1 MDGCLLSSVSPV
13 KNVVA
18 AARTPVSFF
27 PEEVPV
33 VDLFLGQLDEAD
45 RLREDAD
52 VSVMF
57 YYAPWCAHSIT
68 ARRHIQHVALRL
80 AQQVRQISKSCS
92 HGVQVCGDVLNA

>member
-1 MDGCLLSSVSPV
+1 MFMLFIACLLSPLSPV

-18 AARTPVSFF
+18 AARTPMRFF

-33 VDLFLGQLDEAD
+33 VDLFLGQLEEAD
-45 RLREDAD
+45 QLREDAD

-68 ARRHIQHVALRL
+68 ARQHVQRVALRL
-80 AQQVRQISKSCS
+80 AQQVTHTVYQS
-92 HGVQVCGDVLNA
+92 HIYNA